1 MHAVVLVGGFGTRL
15 RPLTL
20 SVPKPLL
27 PIVHVSILE
36 RLMTSLAQ
44 GGVTDAVLSLGFK
57 PEPFRAAFPDNMC
70 GGVRLSYAVED
81 SPLDTAGAIGYAAR
95 IAGIS
100 DTFVVAN
107 GDVISDLDVA
117 TLIEFHRQRRAEG
130 TLHLTPVEDPSQYG
144 VVEIDVN
151 GLVQRFVEKPQPG
164 DTTSCE
170 VSGGTYVLEPSALKR
185 MPGTAP
191 LSIERDTFPQMVKD
205 GVLYALATDDY
216 WIDAGQP
223 DTYIRAN
230 LEWVSR
236 GKAGASEAVHPSAN
250 VSSSAHIRHS
260 VIGAGVRVGNDAI
273 VESSVLLTGA
283 IVADHACIVDSAVM
297 GTVEHGATI
306 TRCIIGI
313 DGVVA
318 ADATLTGV
326 RVPTPEPK

>member
-36 RLMTSLAQ
+36 RLMTSLAC

-57 PEPFRAAFPDNMC
+57 PEPFRAAFPGNMC

-81 SPLDTAGAIGYAAR
+81 SPLNTAGAIGFAAR
-95 IAGIS
+95 TAGIN

-107 GDVISDLDVA
+107 GDIISDLDVA
-117 TLIEFHRQRRAEG
+117 TLVAFHRRRQAEG
-130 TLHLTPVEDPSQYG
+130 TLHLTPVEDPSRYG
-144 VVEIDVN
+144 VVETDST
-151 GLVQRFVEKPQPG
+151 GRVQRFVEKPQPG

-170 VSGGTYVLEPSALKR
+170 VSGGMYVLEPSALKR

-191 LSIERDTFPQMVKD
+191 LSIERDTFPQMAKD
-205 GVLYALATDDY
+205 GVLYALATNDY

-230 LEWVSR
+230 LEWIRR
-236 GKAGASEAVHPSAN
+236 GKASIREAVHPSAQ
-250 VSSSAHIRHS
+250 VSSSAHIRDS
-260 VIGAGVRVGNDAI
+260 IIGAGVRIGNEAI

-283 IVADHACIVDSAVM
+283 TVAERARVVDSAVM
-297 GTVEHGATI
+297 GTVEHDATAI
-306 TRCIIGI
+306 QCIIGI
-313 DGVVA
+313 DGIVA
-318 ADATLTGV
+318 AGATLADV
-326 RVPTPEPK
+326 RVPAPDRT

>member
-20 SVPKPLL
+20 SIPKPLL

-36 RLMTSLAQ
+36 RLMTSLAF

-57 PEPFRAAFPDNMC
+57 PEPFRAAFPDNIC
-70 GGVRLSYAVED
+70 GGVRLSYAVEE
-81 SPLDTAGAIGYAAR
+81 SPLDTAGAIGFAAR
-95 IAGIS
+95 TAGI
-100 DTFVVAN
+100 DGTFVVAN
-107 GDVISDLDVA
+107 GDVISDLNVA

-144 VVEIDVN
+144 VVEIDAN
-151 GLVQRFVEKPQPG
+151 GRVQRFVEKPQRG
-164 DTTSCE
+164 DTTSRE
-170 VSGGTYVLEPSALKR
+170 VSGGTYVLEPSALRR

-191 LSIERDTFPQMVKD
+191 LSIERDTFPQMAKD

-236 GKAGASEAVHPSAN
+236 GKPGADEAIHPSAS
-250 VSSSAHIRHS
+250 VSFSAHIRHS
-260 VIGAGVRVGNDAI
+260 VIGAGVHVGDDAI
-273 VESSVLLTGA
+273 IESSVLLTGA
-283 IVADHACIVDSAVM
+283 SVADRARIVDSAVM
-297 GTVEHGATI
+297 GTVGHDALVTQ
-306 TRCIIGI
+306 CIIGI
-313 DGVVA
+313 EGVVA
-318 ADATLTGV
+318 AGATLTDE
-326 RVPTPEPK
+326 RVPAPDRK

>member
-36 RLMTSLAQ
+36 RMMTSLAH

-57 PEPFRAAFPDNMC
+57 PEPFRAAFPDNIC

-81 SPLDTAGAIGYAAR
+81 SPLDTAGAIGFAAR
-95 IAGIS
+95 KAGIN

-117 TLIEFHRQRRAEG
+117 ALVAFHRQRHAEG
-130 TLHLTPVEDPSQYG
+130 TIHLTPAEDPSQYG
-144 VVEIDVN
+144 VVETNSD
-151 GLVQRFVEKPQPG
+151 GRVQRFIEKPQPG

-170 VSGGTYVLEPSALKR
+170 VSGGTYVLEPSVLKR

-205 GVLYALATDDY
+205 GVLYALPTDDY

-236 GKAGASEAVHPSAN
+236 GKASVDEAVHPTAL
-250 VSSSAHIRHS
+250 VSPTAHIRDS
-260 VIGAGVRVGNDAI
+260 IIGAGVRVGNDAI
-273 VESSVLLTGA
+273 IDSSVLLTGA
-283 IVADHACIVDSAVM
+283 TIAERARVVGSVVM
-297 GTVEHGATI
+297 GIVEHDATV
-306 TRCIIGI
+306 TQCIIGI
-313 DGVVA
+313 DGVVSVGA
-318 ADATLTGV
+318 KLTGA
-326 RVPTPEPK
+326 RVPAPDAK

>member
-36 RLMTSLAQ
+36 RLMTSLAR

-57 PEPFRAAFPDNMC
+57 PEPFRAAFPDDTC
-70 GGVRLSYAVED
+70 GGVRLSYAVEN
-81 SPLDTAGAIGYAAR
+81 SPLDTAGAIGFAAR
-95 IAGIS
+95 TAGIT
-100 DTFVVAN
+100 DTFVAAN
-107 GDVISDLDVA
+107 GDVISDLDIA
-117 TLIEFHRQRRAEG
+117 TLVAFHRQRQAQG

-144 VVEIDVN
+144 VVEIDSN
-151 GLVQRFVEKPQPG
+151 GRVQRFVEKPKPG
-164 DTTSCE
+164 ETTSRE
-170 VSGGTYVLEPSALKR
+170 VSGGMYVLEPSALKR

-191 LSIERDTFPQMVKD
+191 LSIERDTFPEMAKD
-205 GVLYALATDDY
+205 GVLYALATNDY

-236 GKAGASEAVHPSAN
+236 GKAHASEAVHPSAR
-250 VSSSAHIRHS
+250 VSPSAHIRHS
-260 VIGAGVRVGNDAI
+260 VVSAGVRIGDDAI

-283 IVADHACIVDSAVM
+283 IIAERSSVVGSAVM
-297 GTVEHGATI
+297 GTIEHDATV
-306 TRCIIGI
+306 TQCIIGI
-313 DGVVA
+313 DGVVVA
-318 ADATLTGV
+318 GSTLANV
-326 RVPTPEPK
+326 RVPAPDHR

>member
-20 SVPKPLL
+20 TVPKPLL

-36 RLMTSLAQ
+36 RLMTSLAF

-57 PEPFRAAFPDNMC
+57 SEPFRDAFPDDMC

-95 IAGIS
+95 VAGIS

-107 GDVISDLDVA
+107 GDVISDLNVA
-117 TLIEFHRQRRAEG
+117 TLIAFHRRRQAEG

-144 VVEIDVN
+144 VVEVDSN
-151 GLVQRFVEKPQPG
+151 GRVQRFFEKPQPG
-164 DTTSCE
+164 DTTSHE

-191 LSIERDTFPQMVKD
+191 MSIERDTFPQMAKE

-236 GKAGASEAVHPSAN
+236 GKATVSEAIHPTAQVAN
-250 VSSSAHIRHS
+250 SAHVRQS
-260 VIGAGVRVGNDAI
+260 VIGAGARVGKDAI
-273 VESSVLLTGA
+273 VQSSVLLSGA
-283 IVADHACIVDSAVM
+283 MVADRAHVVDSAVM
-297 GTVEHGATI
+297 GTVDHDANVA
-306 TRCIIGI
+306 RCVIGI
-313 DGVVA
+313 DGIVTA
-318 ADATLTGV
+318 GATLV
-326 RVPTPEPK
+326 DKRVPAPIDK

>member
-81 SPLDTAGAIGYAAR
+81 SPLDTAGAIGFAAR

-151 GLVQRFVEKPQPG
+151 GRVQRFVEKPQPG

-260 VIGAGVRVGNDAI
+260 VICAGVRVGNDAI

-297 GTVEHGATI
+297 GTVEHGATV

-313 DGVVA
+313 DGLVA
-318 ADATLTGV
+318 ADVTLTGV
-326 RVPTPEPK
+326 RVPTPEHK

>member
-36 RLMTSLAQ
+36 RLMTSLAR

-57 PEPFRAAFPDNMC
+57 PEPFRAAFPDNLC

-81 SPLDTAGAIGYAAR
+81 SPLDTAGAIGFAAR
-95 IAGIS
+95 AAGIK

-117 TLIEFHRQRRAEG
+117 ALIEFHRQRRAEG
-130 TLHLTPVEDPSQYG
+130 TIHLTPVEDPSQYG
-144 VVEIDVN
+144 VVEIDAT
-151 GLVQRFVEKPQPG
+151 GRVQRFIEKPQPG

-216 WIDAGQP
+216 WIDAGRP

-250 VSSSAHIRHS
+250 VSSSALIRHS
-260 VIGAGVRVGNDAI
+260 VIGAGVCVGNDAI
-273 VESSVLLTGA
+273 VESSVLLSGA
-283 IVADHACIVDSAVM
+283 IVADRARVVDSAVM
-297 GTVEHGATI
+297 GTVEHGATV

-326 RVPTPEPK
+326 RVPSPEHK